1 MDRVV
6 FTFQRT
12 KEDIMKQQVWQ
23 MYRKNKVI
31 MALTLFFPILGI
43 GFLVNSIIYNAD
55 PIVYFAV
62 AYLILYPFVNYLFL
76 KMRINKLF
84 RNPDMEI
91 ERTEFTYAKEGITVK
106 NAQGEELLVE
116 WERVT
121 NVYNMPDYI
130 YVYVDKRSSV
140 MVRKDLISESQVEFL
155 LKLLKDSTAE
165 KACNY

>member
-23 MYRKNKVI
+23 MYRKNRVI
-31 MALTLFFPILGI
+31 MGLTLFFPLLGI
-43 GFLVNSIIYNAD
+43 GFLINSIIYNAD

-84 RNPDMEI
+84 KNPDVEI
-91 ERTEFTYAKEGITVK
+91 EKTEFTYSKEGIGVSSV
-106 NAQGEELLVE
+106 QGELLVE

-121 NVYNMPDYI
+121 NVYNMPDFI

-140 MVRKDLISESQVEFL
+140 MVKKALVSESQVEFI
-155 LKLLKDSTAE
+155 LKLLKESTSE
-165 KACNY
+165 KVCNY